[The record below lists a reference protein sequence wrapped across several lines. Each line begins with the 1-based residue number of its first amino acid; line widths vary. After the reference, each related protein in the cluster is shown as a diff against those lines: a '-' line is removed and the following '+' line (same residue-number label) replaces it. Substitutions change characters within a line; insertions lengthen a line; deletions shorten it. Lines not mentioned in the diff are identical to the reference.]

1 MYESSYGPGSY
12 SIMLA
17 DLDCTGSEKTLLDCN
32 RNTYGV
38 LHCHSYEVAGAE
50 CEGT

>member
-1 MYESSYGPGSY
+1 MYESSYGRGSY

-32 RNTYGV
+32 RNKHGV
-38 LHCHSYEVAGAE
+38 LHCHEVAGVE
-50 CEGT
+50 CEGTS